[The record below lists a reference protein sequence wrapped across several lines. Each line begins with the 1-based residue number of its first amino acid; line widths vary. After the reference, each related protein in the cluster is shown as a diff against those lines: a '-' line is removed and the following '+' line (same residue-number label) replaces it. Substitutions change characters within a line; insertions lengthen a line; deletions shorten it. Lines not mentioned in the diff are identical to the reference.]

1 MRRPSSAGLAKG
13 EGDAEHPS
21 GPRVGTGAHPHAGLG
36 VPVTSTHS
44 AVEPIAAEWDLLADR
59 CGAVPFLRPGWIDT
73 WWRAFGRGALEVVAI
88 RRDGRL
94 VAVLPLFSRPGSLHS
109 TTNFHTPLFGLLA
122 EDADVARAV
131 ASTVVSS
138 GVRRVTVGFLDSRRP
153 DLAELAAA
161 GEAARRRVLVRTLA
175 RAPFLDIEGTWEAY
189 ERGLSRNLRS
199 DTRRCWRRLAEAGRI
214 SFEIEDGST
223 RLDEL
228 LSEGFRLEAAGWK
241 TARGTAI
248 LSRPETERFYR
259 EVARWAA
266 ERGWLRLAFLRVDGR
281 PVAFHYAFEDGRVY
295 YPLKGGY
302 DPRYREFSPG
312 KLIIHSTLSR
322 AFWTG
327 LARYE
332 FLGGEAQYKR
342 VWASGSREIVLFQAY
357 AASAAGF
364 AEWTLQAYGRP
375 LAKSGVNAL
384 RRLRGGRRGSV
395 AE

>member
-1 MRRPSSAGLAKG
+1 M
-13 EGDAEHPS
+13 E
-21 GPRVGTGAHPHAGLG
+21 
-36 VPVTSTHS
+36 PV
-44 AVEPIAAEWDLLADR
+44 AAEWDLLADR
-59 CGAVPFLRPGWIDT
+59 CGAVPFLRPGWIGA
-73 WWRAFGRGALEVVAI
+73 WWRAFGTGALEVVAL

-94 VAVLPLFSRPGSLHS
+94 VALVPLFSRPGALHS

-122 EDADVARAV
+122 EDADAARAL

-138 GVRRVTVGFLDSRRP
+138 GVRRVALGFLDSRSP
-153 DLAELAAA
+153 DLAELEAA
-161 GEAARRRVLVRTLA
+161 GEAAGRRVLVRTLA
-175 RAPFLDIEGTWEAY
+175 RAPFLEIEGTWEAY
-189 ERGLSRNLRS
+189 ERDLSKNLRS
-199 DTRRCWRRLAEAGRI
+199 DLRRCWRRLAEAGRV
-214 SFEIEDGST
+214 SFEIADGGT
-223 RLDEL
+223 DLDAL
-228 LSEGFRLEAAGWK
+228 VSEGLRVEAAGWK

-259 EVARWAA
+259 EVAGWAA

-281 PVAFHYAFEDGRVY
+281 PVAFQYAFEDGRIY

-322 AFWTG
+322 AFSTG

-364 AEWTLQAYGRP
+364 AEWTLQAFGRP
-375 LAKSGVNAL
+375 LAKSGVDAL
-384 RRLRGGRRGSV
+384 RGLRGGRRGS
-395 AE
+395 ASE